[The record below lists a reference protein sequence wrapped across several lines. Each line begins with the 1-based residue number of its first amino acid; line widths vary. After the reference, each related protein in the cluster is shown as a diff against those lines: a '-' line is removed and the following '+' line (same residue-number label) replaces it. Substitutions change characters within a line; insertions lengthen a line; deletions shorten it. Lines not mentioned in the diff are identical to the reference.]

1 MDKKLLGKRINIAR
15 KERGWTSERLSEACN
30 INATYLR
37 QIESGAKVPSLQV
50 FVLLCEALKVSPTY
64 LLAEVLPSMEL
75 QNMDV
80 LLELWQT
87 ATPRQIKMKAKIR
100 AKASAPAA
108 PTEVKKGKP
117 LTSPMVGT
125 FYSAPSPDAEAFVKV
140 GQTVKEG
147 DVVCIVEAM
156 KLMNEIEAEFSGKIV
171 EICVSDGQPV
181 EFGQLLMYI
190 E

>member
-1 MDKKLLGKRINIAR
+1 MDKKLLGKRINTAR

-87 ATPRQIKMKAKIR
+87 ATPKQITMMTSMIR
-100 AKASAPAA
+100 SVFDFQLQHSISSRRLKN
-108 PTEVKKGKP
+108 
-117 LTSPMVGT
+117 
-125 FYSAPSPDAEAFVKV
+125 
-140 GQTVKEG
+140 
-147 DVVCIVEAM
+147 VVPFIFIVYRIPPRFAM
-156 KLMNEIEAEFSGKIV
+156 YFSV
-171 EICVSDGQPV
+171 EKS
-181 EFGQLLMYI
+181 QLS
-190 E
+190 EK

>member
-87 ATPRQIKMKAKIR
+87 ATPRQITMCGQLYMI
-100 AKASAPAA
+100 AA
-108 PTEVKKGKP
+108 PSLGDLPRKCEQKKVM
-117 LTSPMVGT
+117 T
-125 FYSAPSPDAEAFVKV
+125 
-140 GQTVKEG
+140 
-147 DVVCIVEAM
+147 
-156 KLMNEIEAEFSGKIV
+156 
-171 EICVSDGQPV
+171 
-181 EFGQLLMYI
+181 
-190 E
+190 

>member
-1 MDKKLLGKRINIAR
+1 MGLRGAKGVFSHVREYPLLIPQENGRGEHMDKKLLGKRINTAR

-87 ATPRQIKMKAKIR
+87 ATPKQITMMTSMIR
-100 AKASAPAA
+100 SVLEAS
-108 PTEVKKGKP
+108 K
-117 LTSPMVGT
+117 
-125 FYSAPSPDAEAFVKV
+125 D
-140 GQTVKEG
+140 
-147 DVVCIVEAM
+147 
-156 KLMNEIEAEFSGKIV
+156 
-171 EICVSDGQPV
+171 
-181 EFGQLLMYI
+181 
-190 E
+190 